1 MKTKTKNEI
10 IIDGVHHVL
19 VPDSD
24 EGCSSCSLREECYN
38 SGIDAYI
45 CSLIMKEPA
54 SHFEIKKRK
63 VYTKKNT
70 HDTKEEI

>member
-1 MKTKTKNEI
+1 MKKTNEI
-10 IIDGVHHVL
+10 VIDSVHHVL
-19 VPDSD
+19 VPDNNTLC
-24 EGCSSCSLREECYN
+24 GTCTTICSLRKECAGCGN
-38 SGIDAYI
+38 CL
-45 CSLIMKEPA
+45 CSIIMKEPA